1 MSGSSRPVRLKRI
14 GAPTPDTRHLV
25 LESADEQPFDF
36 EPGQHVCL
44 STTLDGQE
52 VDRYYSIASAP
63 SGSGIFELCVKPV
76 GDGSPFG
83 DHLAHIEPGDMFEC
97 KGPGG
102 SFRLANPVRDAVF
115 LASGTGITPIR
126 AMLLHLLAG
135 EDDPNTRARFTLL
148 YGARTP
154 EGLYFRDEFEDL
166 ARRREN
172 FRFWPTISGPE
183 KQWSGLRGRVQDH
196 LQEALGNQRQGL
208 DFYLCGPKAMVHD
221 VRALLAA
228 SGFDEQAVHYE
239 KYG

>member
-1 MSGSSRPVRLKRI
+1 
-14 GAPTPDTRHLV
+14 
-25 LESADEQPFDF
+25 
-36 EPGQHVCL
+36 
-44 STTLDGQE
+44 
-52 VDRYYSIASAP
+52 
-63 SGSGIFELCVKPV
+63 
-76 GDGSPFG
+76 
-83 DHLAHIEPGDMFEC
+83 MFEC

-115 LASGTGITPIR
+115 LAAGTGITPLR
-126 AMLLHLLAG
+126 AMLRHLLAG
-135 EDDPNTRARFTLL
+135 DADSNTRAQFTLL

-183 KQWSGLRGRVQDH
+183 KQWSGRRGRVQDH
-196 LQEALGNQRQGL
+196 LQEALVNQGQGL
-208 DFYLCGPKAMVHD
+208 DFYLCGPKAMVND
-221 VRALLAA
+221 VRAVLAA